1 MRSEDRDDGHGT
13 EVIDFAG
20 DQPRWASPKT
30 GQQAHVEEYE
40 QEGEHTY
47 QEV

>member
-13 EVIDFAG
+13 EVIDFAR

-30 GQQAHVEEYE
+30 GQQAHVEEDE